1 MAKIWKYSFLKTLK
15 GRCLVASPR
24 LFYLIFIFFGQLAN
38 AQNVDNIPLAFSFDA
53 QVQLLSSDKL
63 KQIYYVSLHQVL
75 YKCNEQGKVL
85 FEFSNRY
92 LGTLNK
98 IDVSDPFDILLYYQ
112 DYQTLLFLDRSLNV
126 TADIRLKAEQFPLP
140 ALVALSRDRQVWIY
154 DAGLNT
160 LNRMDR
166 QGNIKSSSQD
176 LSLLLGR
183 RFSPNQ
189 LVCNERGVYLVD
201 PEQGVLSFDLFAQ
214 FQAFLPTVGIE
225 QLQAFD
231 QYLLFRQQGIYYVGE
246 TIGAAQALQGLPS
259 DLLLFTGLPN
269 WIVAWDGTKILRFQ
283 K

>member
-15 GRCLVASPR
+15 GRSLALRLLLVYS
-24 LFYLIFIFFGQLAN
+24 FFIFLARPAL
-38 AQNVDNIPLAFSFDA
+38 AQRVDSIPLAYSFDA
-53 QVQLLSSDKL
+53 QVQVLSSDKL
-63 KQIYYVSLHQVL
+63 KQIYFVSPRQVL
-75 YKCNEQGKVL
+75 YKCNEQGQVL

-92 LGTLNK
+92 LGTLSK
-98 IDVSDPFDILLYYQ
+98 IDASDPFDILLYYP

-126 TADIRLKAEQFPLP
+126 TADIRMKAEQFPLP

-183 RFSPNQ
+183 RFNPNQ

-214 FQAFLPTVGIE
+214 FQAFLPLVGIE

-231 QYLLFRQQGIYYVGE
+231 QYLLYRQQGTYYVGE
-246 TIGAAQALQGLPS
+246 TIGNAQLLKGLPA
-259 DLLLFTGLPN
+259 DLRLFTGLPN
-269 WIVAWDGTKILRFQ
+269 WIVGWDGTKILRFQ

>member
-1 MAKIWKYSFLKTLK
+1 MAKIWKYSFLKTPK
-15 GRCLVASPR
+15 GRSLALRSIWFC
-24 LFYLIFIFFGQLAN
+24 FFFIFLN
-38 AQNVDNIPLAFSFDA
+38 HLVSAQNVDSIPLAYSFDA
-53 QVQLLSSDKL
+53 QVQVLGSDKL
-63 KQIYYVSLHQVL
+63 KQIYFVSPNQVL

-92 LGTLNK
+92 LGTLSK
-98 IDVSDPFDILLYYQ
+98 IDASDPFDILLYYS
-112 DYQTLLFLDRSLNV
+112 DYQTFLFLDRSLNV

-140 ALVALSRDRQVWIY
+140 TLVALSRDRQVWIY

-214 FQAFLPTVGIE
+214 FQAFLPLAGVE
-225 QLQAFD
+225 QLQTFD
-231 QYLLFRQQGIYYVGE
+231 QYLLYRQQGNYYVGE
-246 TIGAAQALQGLPS
+246 TISSAEQLHGLPGN
-259 DLLLFTGLPN
+259 LLLFTGLPN

>member
-1 MAKIWKYSFLKTLK
+1 MVKIWKYSFLKTLR
-15 GRCLVASPR
+15 GWCLAASTTV
-24 LFYLIFIFFGQLAN
+24 LCISFIFFGQLAN
-38 AQNVDNIPLAFSFDA
+38 AQSIDSIPLVYSFEA
-53 QVQLLSSDKL
+53 QVQVLSSDKL
-63 KQIYYVSLHQVL
+63 KQIYFVSPRQVL

-92 LGTLNK
+92 LGILSK
-98 IDVSDPFDILLYYQ
+98 IDASDPFDILLYYP
-112 DYQTLLFLDRSLNV
+112 DYQTLLFLDRTLNV
-126 TADIRLKAEQFPLP
+126 TADVRLKAEQFPLP
-140 ALVALSRDRQVWIY
+140 TLVALSRDRQVWIY

-231 QYLLFRQQGIYYVGE
+231 QYLLFRQQGAYYVGE
-246 TIGAAQALQGLPS
+246 TIGTAQALQGLPS

>member
-1 MAKIWKYSFLKTLK
+1 MKTP
-15 GRCLVASPR
+15 RVWCLAASTTAFCVR
-24 LFYLIFIFFGQLAN
+24 FILFGQLAN
-38 AQNVDNIPLAFSFDA
+38 AQNVDSIPLIDSFEA

-63 KQIYYVSLHQVL
+63 KQIYFVSPRQVL

-92 LGTLNK
+92 LGNLSK
-98 IDVSDPFDILLYYQ
+98 IDATDPFDILLYYP
-112 DYQTLLFLDRSLNV
+112 DYQTLLFLDRTLNV
-126 TADIRLKAEQFPLP
+126 TADVRLKAEQFPLP
-140 ALVALSRDRQVWIY
+140 TLVALSRDRQVWIY

-201 PEQGVLSFDLFAQ
+201 PEQGILSFDLFAQ

-231 QYLLFRQQGIYYVGE
+231 QYLLFRQQGAYYVGE
-246 TIGAAQALQGLPS
+246 TIGTAQALQGLPS

>member
-1 MAKIWKYSFLKTLK
+1 MAKIWKYSFLKTP
-15 GRCLVASPR
+15 RDWCLAASTIA
-24 LFYLIFIFFGQLAN
+24 FCVHFILFGQLAN
-38 AQNVDNIPLAFSFDA
+38 AQNVDSIPLIDSFEA

-63 KQIYYVSLHQVL
+63 KQIYFVSPRQVL

-92 LGTLNK
+92 LGNLSK
-98 IDVSDPFDILLYYQ
+98 IDATDPFDILLYYP
-112 DYQTLLFLDRSLNV
+112 DYQTLLFLDRTLNV
-126 TADIRLKAEQFPLP
+126 TADVRLKAEQFPLP
-140 ALVALSRDRQVWIY
+140 TLVALSRDRQVWIY

-166 QGNIKSSSQD
+166 QGSIKSSSQD

-214 FQAFLPTVGIE
+214 FQAFLPLVGVE

-231 QYLLFRQQGIYYVGE
+231 QYLLYRQQGSYYVGE
-246 TIGAAQALQGLPS
+246 TIGNAQPLQGLPTG
-259 DLLLFTGLPN
+259 LLLFTGLPN